1 VAELMAALSLAT
13 DLGMG
18 QPLEHELGV
27 CLGALE
33 LADRLDCSAEE
44 RSHAYYVAL
53 LMHLG
58 CTGGASFFAS
68 WVGGDEIHFQRGAS
82 IVSPASEPAEDM
94 RHLMGHF
101 ADDRPLPDRARLLVK
116 MVAGGK
122 KRFEEVAMNLCEAGR
137 LLARRLHLPNE
148 VGLALG
154 QVTERWDGKGV
165 PGEVAGE
172 EIARPLRIV
181 RVVHDFVARP
191 GRW

>member
-1 VAELMAALSLAT
+1 
-13 DLGMG
+13 
-18 QPLEHELGV
+18 
-27 CLGALE
+27 
-33 LADRLDCSAEE
+33 
-44 RSHAYYVAL
+44 
-53 LMHLG
+53 
-58 CTGGASFFAS
+58 
-68 WVGGDEIHFQRGAS
+68 
-82 IVSPASEPAEDM
+82 M